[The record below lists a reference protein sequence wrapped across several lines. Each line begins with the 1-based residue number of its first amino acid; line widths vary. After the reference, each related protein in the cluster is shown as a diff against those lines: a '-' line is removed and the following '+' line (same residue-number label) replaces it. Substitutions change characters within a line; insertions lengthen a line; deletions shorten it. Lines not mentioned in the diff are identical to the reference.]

1 MPKLRIVI
9 VIVVLVLVAFGI
21 GYGLGYWKLQKAEK
35 ECSAAK
41 AEMQTKIGTLEKEV
55 SQARARESLW
65 EISGLLDQTSADLS
79 EKNFGLAI
87 KNLDKIKDLFAAAQP
102 NLDAEVKTRFD
113 FLLPAVEEAR
123 KEAENLSPNAQK
135 KAEEIRGLFNQS
147 MRPPRKG

>member
-1 MPKLRIVI
+1 MAKLRGVI
-9 VIVVLVLVAFGI
+9 IIVVLVLIAFGV
-21 GYGLGYWKLQKAEK
+21 GYGLEYRKLQKVEK

-41 AEMQTKIGTLEKEV
+41 TEMQMKIGSLEKEI

-87 KNLDKIKDLFAAAQP
+87 KNLDKVKDLFAAAQP
-102 NLDAEVKTRFD
+102 YLDAEMKTRFD
-113 FLLPAVEEAR
+113 FLPSGVEEAR
-123 KEAENLSPNAQK
+123 KEAENLSPHAQK
-135 KAEEIRGLFNQS
+135 KTEEIGRLFTQS

>member
-21 GYGLGYWKLQKAEK
+21 GYGLGYLKLQKLEK

-41 AEMQTKIGTLEKEV
+41 AEMQMKIGTLEKEI

-65 EISGLLDQTSADLS
+65 EISGLLDQTSTDLS

-87 KNLDKIKDLFAAAQP
+87 KNLDKVKDLFAAAQP
-102 NLDAEVKTRFD
+102 HLDAEMKNRFD
-113 FLLPAVEEAR
+113 FLLPAIEEAR

-135 KAEEIRGLFNQS
+135 KAEEIRVQFTQS